1 METSNPGFFNS
12 PQFSKLL
19 SNSLKVGIIITFLGA
34 TFKQLHYPGAD
45 ILLITGL
52 QCLSIYFLFCALP
65 TDASQSKK
73 ENSFNKVFS
82 VTMSVL
88 VIGLMFK
95 WMHWPGADFL
105 LTLSF
110 MSLAIYNTLKALS
123 SKGMSSKE
131 NMLHTVFFM
140 AFTVFSISMLFRV
153 QHWPGVQ
160 YMIGCTY
167 LALLV
172 IVFIQVRSLRLHR
185 TWLVNISSPIGF
197 TALIL
202 FILIALVR
210 LDSSVPRMV
219 VERELIDYQMMDLRM
234 ENELKLAEG
243 MCADSIKNKHADIDV
258 VTQGFIT
265 EIDQLKK
272 VILHLHFDQ
281 AKVIFTKSDNPLLP
295 QKIALRDLVDLEQFS
310 GSNVLFQR
318 HNAIVSLIRNYKGA
332 LKSICEKSNNPRLV
346 AMNLDG
352 FITEFPLE
360 FSNLPIPDELYFD
373 CSMNISL
380 LNELSTLQYE
390 ALKTRTLILSNLK

>member
-1 METSNPGFFNS
+1 METSNPGFYNS
-12 PQFSKLL
+12 LQFSKLL
-19 SNSLKVGIIITFLGA
+19 SNSLNVGIIITFLGA
-34 TFKQLHYPGAD
+34 TFKQLHYPAANM
-45 ILLITGL
+45 LLIVGL
-52 QCLSIYFLFCALP
+52 QCISIYFLFCAFP
-65 TDASQSKK
+65 TDSSITKK
-73 ENSFNKVFS
+73 ENLFNKVFS

-88 VIGLMFK
+88 VIGLLFK
-95 WMHWPGADFL
+95 WMHWPGGNFL

-123 SKGMSSKE
+123 SKGTSSKE
-131 NMLHTVFFM
+131 HMLHTFFFI
-140 AFTVFSISMLFRV
+140 AFAVFSISMLFRV

-172 IVFIQVRSLRLHR
+172 IVFVQVRSLRLNG

-210 LDSSVPRMV
+210 LDASVPRTI
-219 VERELIDYQMMDLRM
+219 VEREIIDYQMMDLRM

-243 MCADSIKNKHADIDV
+243 MCTDSIKNKHADIDV

-272 VILHLHFDQ
+272 DVLHLNFDQ

-310 GSNVLFQR
+310 GADVLFQR
-318 HNAIVSLIRNYKGA
+318 HNAIVSLIRNYKGT
-332 LKSICEKSNNPRLV
+332 LKSIFEKSNNPQLM
-346 AMNLDG
+346 AMDLDG

-360 FSNLPIPDELYFD
+360 FSNLQAPDQVYFD
-373 CSMNISL
+373 FSMNIAL
-380 LNELSTLQYE
+380 LNELSALQYE